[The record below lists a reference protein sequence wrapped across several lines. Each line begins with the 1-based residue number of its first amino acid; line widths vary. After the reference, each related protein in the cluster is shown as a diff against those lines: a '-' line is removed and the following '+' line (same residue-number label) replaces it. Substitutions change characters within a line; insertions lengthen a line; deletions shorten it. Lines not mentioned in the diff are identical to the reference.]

1 MYQMQDAILLG
12 CRFAYVWAPWA
23 YAARHLLCWYL
34 LLPRPRLQSSSVRG
48 SYWIQVS
55 GAWPTRGT
63 EGMRALSSTFQPAF
77 KRMCGRQNK
86 PVIFRRENTKILIN
100 IDIFFRKLEISQVF
114 PVSDIESSAN
124 KLVLSDIGSFS
135 NFSDCYSSPDS
146 FQPYHL
152 QVMLWVSWK
161 LEMHPN
167 SFYGVGVLD
176 TVNMVPVALGPA
188 SLLLAGD

>member
-1 MYQMQDAILLG
+1 M
-12 CRFAYVWAPWA
+12 
-23 YAARHLLCWYL
+23 
-34 LLPRPRLQSSSVRG
+34 
-48 SYWIQVS
+48 
-55 GAWPTRGT
+55 
-63 EGMRALSSTFQPAF
+63 
-77 KRMCGRQNK
+77 
-86 PVIFRRENTKILIN
+86 
-100 IDIFFRKLEISQVF
+100 DIFFRKLEISQVF

-135 NFSDCYSSPDS
+135 NFSDCYFSPDS

-176 TVNMVPVALGPA
+176 TVNMVPVALGPT
-188 SLLLAGD
+188 SLLIAGD